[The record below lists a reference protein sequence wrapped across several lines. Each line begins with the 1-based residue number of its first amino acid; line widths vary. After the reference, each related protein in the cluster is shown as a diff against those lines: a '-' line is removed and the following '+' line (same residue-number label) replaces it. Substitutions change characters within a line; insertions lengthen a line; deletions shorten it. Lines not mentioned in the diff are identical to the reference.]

1 MTNLD
6 ELKSKKIEI
15 STKFC
20 AALKAEDA
28 ENVAKAFEEYGDML
42 LSEFQKA
49 FDDYQQKNDAD
60 ILAKAGIKQ
69 YTSAEKK
76 AFQQIIDVAKD
87 TQSGISVPAAALP
100 VTFIDRLLNDIIE
113 ESPLLKAINI
123 TNVGFLTTMVLDDSE
138 DDPATWTG
146 MGETIPT
153 TNVVVDTLSVTAYK
167 LAKIIFVPNEML
179 DMGPEWILSF
189 VERKMKMCLR
199 LGLETGIVAG
209 TGAKG
214 PIGMNRTKTKGTNGS
229 NEYHKKEAVK
239 VTSLK
244 TTEYCGLI
252 AKLVVNSKGKAR
264 NVEKVILVAHPTT
277 ILTKIL
283 PASTVRRPD
292 GTYSDMNFAYP
303 TVVIPTVAVDEED
316 EGILGIYK
324 KYEFF
329 VGTGSRTEGTIT
341 PDKSI
346 GFKEHMT
353 AIKIHMYGN
362 GSFVDEND
370 HIVLDF
376 SELKPANQEVV
387 IINGEDNP
395 VVTKASSK

>member
-60 ILAKAGIKQ
+60 ILTKAGIKQ

-87 TQSGISVPAAALP
+87 TASGVSVPAAALP
-100 VTFIDRLLNDIIE
+100 VTFIDRLLKDILE
-113 ESPLLKAINI
+113 ESTLLKAINI
-123 TNVGFLTTMVLDDSE
+123 TNSGFLTTMILDDSE
-138 DDPATWTG
+138 DEPATWTG

-153 TNVVVDTLSVTAYK
+153 ANTALNTISVMAYK

-179 DMGPEWILSF
+179 DMGPEWILSY

-199 LGLETGIVAG
+199 LGLETGVVDG
-209 TGAKG
+209 NGSKG
-214 PIGMNRTKTKGTNGS
+214 PIGMNRTKKNGTNGS
-229 NEYHKKEAVK
+229 GEYSKKKAVK

-244 TTEYCGLI
+244 VIDYCNLI

-292 GTYSDMNFAYP
+292 GTYSDMNFAFP
-303 TVVIPTVAVDEED
+303 TVVIPSVAVDED
-316 EGILGIYK
+316 AGILGIYK

-329 VGTGSRTEGTIT
+329 VGSGSKKESTIT

-387 IINGEDNP
+387 IINDEDNP

>member
-1 MTNLD
+1 MNNLD
-6 ELKSKKIEI
+6 ELKSKKTEI
-15 STKFC
+15 YTKFC
-20 AALKAEDA
+20 AALKADNAED
-28 ENVAKAFEEYGDML
+28 VAKAFEEYGDML
-42 LSEFQKA
+42 VSEFQKA

-60 ILAKAGIKQ
+60 ILTKAGIKQ

-76 AFQQIIDVAKD
+76 AFQKIIDVAKD
-87 TQSGISVPAAALP
+87 TASGVSVPAAALP
-100 VTFIDRLLNDIIE
+100 VTFIDRLLKDILE
-113 ESPLLKAINI
+113 ESTLLKAINI
-123 TNVGFLTTMVLDDSE
+123 TNSGFLTTMILDDSE
-138 DDPATWTG
+138 DEPATWTG

-153 TNVVVDTLSVTAYK
+153 TDTALNTISVMAYK

-179 DMGPEWILSF
+179 DMGPEWILPY

-199 LGLETGIVAG
+199 LGLETGVVDG
-209 TGAKG
+209 NGAKG
-214 PIGMNRTKTKGTNGS
+214 PIGMNRTKTTGTNGS
-229 NEYHKKEAVK
+229 GEYSKKAAVK

-244 TTEYCGLI
+244 VTDYCELI
-252 AKLVVNSKGKAR
+252 AKLVVNSNGKAR

-303 TVVIPTVAVDEED
+303 TVVIPSVAVDED

-329 VGTGSRTEGTIT
+329 VGSGSKKEGTIT

-387 IINGEDNP
+387 VINDEDNP